1 MWASMPRVI
10 IRKLPSKELRFLVAK
25 LLPFTKFINI
35 YVKMYT
41 LIVRLPYMPAKR
53 CQKTY
58 SKKYACKNSPSRD
71 ENVLILTEN
80 SEYCDQRML

>member
-25 LLPFTKFINI
+25 LSPFAKFINI

-41 LIVRLPYMPAKR
+41 LIVRLPCFWALLCRRAYL
-53 CQKTY
+53 
-58 SKKYACKNSPSRD
+58 KKYTCKNSPSKD
-71 ENVLILTEN
+71 KNILVLTEN
-80 SEYCDQRML
+80 SECCDQRML

>member
-25 LLPFTKFINI
+25 LSPFTKFINI

-41 LIVRLPYMPAKR
+41 LIVQLPYMPAKR
-53 CQKTY
+53 CPKTY
-58 SKKYACKNSPSRD
+58 SKKYTCKNSPSKD